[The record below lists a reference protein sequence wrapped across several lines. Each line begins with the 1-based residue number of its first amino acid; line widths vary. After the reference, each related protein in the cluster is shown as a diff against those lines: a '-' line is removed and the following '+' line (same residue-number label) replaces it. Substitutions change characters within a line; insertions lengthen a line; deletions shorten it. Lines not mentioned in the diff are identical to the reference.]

1 MVAENPKH
9 PESVEHKRKRLIR
22 KRERLLKDLRTVEEE
37 LRTLKDAV
45 PALQG
50 QICDI
55 GQTELHA
62 DIFQEAYQKNLSIED
77 LAKWIAME
85 SSIQEKLSYSQ
96 YQALSADHAKSRLQ
110 QMECRIQCRIIKK
123 GPRYK

>member
-9 PESVEHKRKRLIR
+9 PESIERQRKRLIR
-22 KRERLLKDLRTVEEE
+22 KREHMLKDLQTVEEE
-37 LRTLKDAV
+37 LRILKDAA
-45 PALQG
+45 PALHG
-50 QICDI
+50 PICDI

-96 YQALSADHAKSRLQ
+96 YQALSADYAKKQ
-110 QMECRIQCRIIKK
+110 DAANRIPDSVQNQRAAL
-123 GPRYK
+123 